1 MEMDLSAE
9 KIVKNSENLKS
20 SRQSFDTMYQ
30 KLHNYFYVEGESIID
45 ERDKGSQIHALLDS
59 TSIDCAD
66 VAAAGLSN
74 YLTPDSS
81 KWLFLEHPN
90 RQLRDNDEVKKW
102 MGDVTE
108 ETLWTL
114 ARSNFYNQMPI
125 FYKSSVVYGTAGLFT
140 EKDKNDIVRFYNIPI
155 KKLYLTED
163 ARERPSEF
171 YLKFE
176 YTAEQALSRFGDKCS
191 DEIKEAY
198 SAGRNEDKKFNFIC
212 YFGTRNIRDPQK
224 MDKLN
229 MPIRMVWVDEKT
241 KKIMSEDGFRSMPC
255 VAHRFY
261 KRSQVVY
268 GYSPAMKALPYARM
282 LNTVSDT
289 MLRAAMKQSDP
300 AVALPDD
307 AFLGTPNFNPRAI
320 NYYQRGKLD
329 PKNEIFPIGNY
340 GNPHFTVETLEYYK
354 TQLRDQMFYNTF
366 LAFSEMTK
374 QMTVP
379 EVMERVS
386 EKMTTLGPAVGRF
399 MNDVLQP
406 LIEKVVLILW
416 EENRLPK
423 MPDVMMNDPSYEVK
437 FVGRLVQ
444 SQRQSEVNNIVNAL
458 AIAGQVAQFNP
469 EAIDKV
475 NTDATIDEI
484 FDISGVST
492 RILNTDDRV
501 REIRE
506 ARSQAQ
512 AQEAQLMQA
521 QAVAQTYKTAAEG
534 EKNAKASQTNE

>member
-1 MEMDLSAE
+1 
-9 KIVKNSENLKS
+9 
-20 SRQSFDTMYQ
+20 
-30 KLHNYFYVEGESIID
+30 
-45 ERDKGSQIHALLDS
+45 
-59 TSIDCAD
+59 
-66 VAAAGLSN
+66 
-74 YLTPDSS
+74 
-81 KWLFLEHPN
+81 
-90 RQLRDNDEVKKW
+90 
-102 MGDVTE
+102 
-108 ETLWTL
+108 
-114 ARSNFYNQMPI
+114 
-125 FYKSSVVYGTAGLFT
+125 
-140 EKDKNDIVRFYNIPI
+140 
-155 KKLYLTED
+155 
-163 ARERPSEF
+163 
-171 YLKFE
+171 
-176 YTAEQALSRFGDKCS
+176 
-191 DEIKEAY
+191 
-198 SAGRNEDKKFNFIC
+198 
-212 YFGTRNIRDPQK
+212 
-224 MDKLN
+224 

-501 REIRE
+501 RQIRE